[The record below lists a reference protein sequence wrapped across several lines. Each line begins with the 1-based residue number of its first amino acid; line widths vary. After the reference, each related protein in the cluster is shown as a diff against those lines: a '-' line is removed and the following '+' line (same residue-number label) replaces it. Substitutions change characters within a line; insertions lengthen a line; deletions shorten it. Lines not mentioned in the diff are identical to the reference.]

1 MSGDFIVRLELTHK
15 LVRLIPEKIHFFCE
29 IQSTLGKRKPLD
41 VYGE

>member
-1 MSGDFIVRLELTHK
+1 VSGDFIMRFKLTHT
-15 LVRLIPEKIHFFCE
+15 LVRLIPEEIHFFCE